1 MRALALNG
9 FKEGGFK
16 LHIGDACAWT
26 ICLIQ
31 KPAQLLCRCL
41 PLWRRGCFWLERT
54 KANGFSL
61 QDLSPQDLL
70 DHRFL
75 RRR

>member
-26 ICLIQ
+26 IGLIQ
-31 KPAQLLCRCL
+31 KPAQLLGRCL
-41 PLWRRGCFWLERT
+41 PLWRRGCFRLERT
-54 KANGFSL
+54 KADGFRFEYL
-61 QDLSPQDLL
+61 TPQDLL

-75 RRR
+75 RWR